1 MSNKFNIKVKRTYCM
16 HVVAATD
23 RSLVVKVYFRS
34 WNTVLFFC
42 NKPELHA
49 RDVTKALKM
58 FSYLVLVLTQDW
70 ILRWFTFSF
79 VWKDFLDFLPFFW
92 AFNNV

>member
-34 WNTVLFFC
+34 WTLYC
-42 NKPELHA
+42 SSATSLSYMQEMLQKP
-49 RDVTKALKM
+49 
-58 FSYLVLVLTQDW
+58 
-70 ILRWFTFSF
+70 
-79 VWKDFLDFLPFFW
+79 
-92 AFNNV
+92 